1 MESLKELD
9 FIKPR
14 FDLESEKRIVDL
26 QKKQILQQLESIGEI
41 PAFAIPLLY
50 EKLKECHF
58 KALVVPGECVG
69 ISGAQAMGEFGTQ
82 ATLNTFHIAGFESG
96 AGVTS
101 GVTRFQEIINASKN
115 QKKITCLVYFKSRPR
130 TNLKAKLN
138 HEIVGLSF
146 KSVIINMYLKPFK
159 MENWYIPCHFI
170 FSEKSGEIF
179 SKTNVIRYVLNKKI
193 LFQYFLHPKILIREL
208 ESKLPDIVCVFSPM
222 GRRGKI
228 YFDILHSKDLIHVRD
243 NLIPKIESLMICG
256 KPTITSYIPHVTND
270 GEWFIET
277 EGGTFNEIASIPDVD
292 GSKISCNN
300 VWDVYITLGI
310 EAARKFLLD
319 ELINVMSGVGI
330 HNITLLVDKMTFN
343 GTING
348 ITRYTMRNEEGPF
361 GKASFEESMET
372 FFKAAKFGEVDN
384 FQGISASIIG
394 GKKPKIGTNS
404 FSLCM
409 DFSKLLLQ

>member
-1 MESLKELD
+1 MESLKALD

-14 FDLESEKRIVDL
+14 FDLESEERIVRL
-26 QKKQILQQLESIGEI
+26 QKHHILQQLENIKDI
-41 PAFAIPLLY
+41 PEFAIPLLY

-58 KALVVPGECVG
+58 RALVVPGECVG
-69 ISGAQAMGEFGTQ
+69 ISGAQSMGEFGTQ

-115 QKKITCLVYFKSRPR
+115 QKKISCLVYFKSKPR

-146 KSVIINMYLKPFK
+146 KSVIVNMFLIPFK
-159 MENWYIPCHFI
+159 IENWYISCHFL
-170 FSEKSGEIF
+170 FSERFGDIF
-179 SKTNVIRYVLNKKI
+179 SKSNAVRYVLNKQV
-193 LFQYFLHPKILIREL
+193 LFQYFLHPKILIKEI
-208 ESKLPDIVCVFSPM
+208 ESKFPNVVCVFSPIC
-222 GRRGKI
+222 RRGKI
-228 YFDILHSKDLIHVRD
+228 YFDILHSEDLIDLRD
-243 NLIPKIESLMICG
+243 NLLPKIESLLVCG

-277 EGGTFNEIASIPDVD
+277 EGGTFQEIASIDDVD
-292 GSKISCNN
+292 GSKISCNSI
-300 VWDVYITLGI
+300 WDVYRTLGI
-310 EAARKFLLD
+310 EAAKKFLLD
-319 ELINVMSGVGI
+319 ELMNVMTGVGV

-404 FSLCM
+404 FSLSM
-409 DFSKLLLQ
+409 DFSKLLQQ